1 MICGHC
7 GNKHDA
13 VRDVARCAWE
23 AHAKTEAGVSPAFK
37 KAMEK
42 RFPASKTEVKA

>member
-7 GNKHDA
+7 SEKHDA
-13 VRDVARCAWE
+13 VRDVARCAWA
-23 AHAKTEAGVSPAFK
+23 AHAKSEKGVSEAFK

-42 RFPASKTEVKA
+42 RFPAKVEVKA

>member
-7 GNKHDA
+7 KETHDA
-13 VRDVARCAWE
+13 VRDVARCAWK
-23 AHAKTEAGVSPAFK
+23 AHSNTKEGVSPAFK